1 MLAACLADWLASCR
15 DHPIAWTCVQRCTG
29 YHPGPAPNRTPRR
42 SGVTQPPP
50 AGNLPQ
56 GASCR
61 HGDPAGE
68 VIRRP
73 DGAPGGGPRQG
84 SPGDGL
90 HILLVEEPSDRRGLP
105 RPGPPGPLRHRRQRP
120 DAYPG
125 DELVATPG
133 AGGCRR
139 TRNRRGVHGGAAR
152 RRRDP
157 AVRAVRDRI
166 GAEIHRRITSAIG
179 PGADPGTVFA
189 LEMAFFGA
197 LVQAGSG
204 TFTYHE
210 IADRLG
216 YVVGLIL
223 AGANEPSTGGSE

>member
-125 DELVATPG
+125 DELVATP
-133 AGGCRR
+133 ATNPKSARR
-139 TRNRRGVHGGAAR
+139 AR
-152 RRRDP
+152 RRCSTAAPTPRC
-157 AVRAVRDRI
+157 VRCATESAPRST
-166 GAEIHRRITSAIG
+166 AASHRRSDLAPIPVPCSHSRWRSSERSYRPAAAPSPTTRSPI
-179 PGADPGTVFA
+179 D
-189 LEMAFFGA
+189 
-197 LVQAGSG
+197 SG
-204 TFTYHE
+204 TWW
-210 IADRLG
+210 A
-216 YVVGLIL
+216 
-223 AGANEPSTGGSE
+223 

>member
-1 MLAACLADWLASCR
+1 MHQGPRRVADSPMLAACLADWLASCR

-152 RRRDP
+152 RRRTPRLPRVPKSIPEP
-157 AVRAVRDRI
+157 ASPTWPRWP
-166 GAEIHRRITSAIG
+166 GCRR
-179 PGADPGTVFA
+179 
-189 LEMAFFGA
+189 
-197 LVQAGSG
+197 
-204 TFTYHE
+204 
-210 IADRLG
+210 
-216 YVVGLIL
+216 
-223 AGANEPSTGGSE
+223 